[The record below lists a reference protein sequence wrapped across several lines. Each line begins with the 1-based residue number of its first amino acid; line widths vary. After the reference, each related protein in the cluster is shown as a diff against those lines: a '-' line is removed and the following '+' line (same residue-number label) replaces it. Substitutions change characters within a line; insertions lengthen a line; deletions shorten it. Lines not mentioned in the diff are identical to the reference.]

1 MSVEDVVELLVSVIV
16 SAVVSSVITEIRC
29 RIHFACIDD
38 MVKETLQ
45 HMKNACDEIISAIK
59 SKTHC

>member
-1 MSVEDVVELLVSVIV
+1 MSYELLTTIIV
-16 SAVVSSVITEIRC
+16 SAVVSSVITEVRC

-45 HMKNACDEIISAIK
+45 HMTYEECL
-59 SKTHC
+59 

>member
-1 MSVEDVVELLVSVIV
+1 MSYELLTTIIV

-29 RIHFACIDD
+29 RIHFDCIDD

-45 HMKNACDEIISAIK
+45 HMKNACDEIIAAIK

>member
-1 MSVEDVVELLVSVIV
+1 MSYELLTTIIV
-16 SAVVSSVITEIRC
+16 SAVVSSVITKIRC
-29 RIHFACIDD
+29 RIHFDCIDD

-45 HMKNACDEIISAIK
+45 HMKNACDEIIAAIK

>member
-1 MSVEDVVELLVSVIV
+1 METNILLSVIV

-29 RIHFACIDD
+29 RIHLDCIDD

-45 HMKNACDEIISAIK
+45 HMKNACDEIIATIK
-59 SKTHC
+59 SQTHR